1 MKVNKLYDFFVLRPF
16 DIDKNIVSH
25 RQTLKKGFISAT
37 IYSILYGIYE
47 YFVVYTRFSLIDTV
61 FTPQINWLIMYLGII
76 ITVGLVTKVNIEQ
89 IIFGLFYMIMFED
102 VVYWIG
108 YGIDFGIFPY
118 PAANWWDI
126 YLASFRVLGGFG
138 RAVPFWP
145 YVPLYYFPGFGIVI
159 LYYILSYRSALL
171 SRIMAWIIAPF
182 FISII
187 AGALGND
194 LTATILIILIP
205 LILYLYIIILSII
218 RRRRRKRQQISFE

>member
-1 MKVNKLYDFFVLRPF
+1 
-16 DIDKNIVSH
+16 
-25 RQTLKKGFISAT
+25 
-37 IYSILYGIYE
+37 
-47 YFVVYTRFSLIDTV
+47 
-61 FTPQINWLIMYLGII
+61 MYLGII

-145 YVPLYYFPGFGIVI
+145 YFNPIDIVSLYY
-159 LYYILSYRSALL
+159 
-171 SRIMAWIIAPF
+171 
-182 FISII
+182 
-187 AGALGND
+187 
-194 LTATILIILIP
+194 
-205 LILYLYIIILSII
+205 YIINNS
-218 RRRRRKRQQISFE
+218 KKEKKKATNFN